1 MLLHLREDNREV
13 CQYIA
18 VHPCKQQSLSGHLLL
33 CSWLSAAIQLAV
45 PVGRG
50 SSLSCYNIAALAAL
64 GFVSDGSFD
73 ETVAIGTPGC
83 IEWVPIIGRQKW
95 ASPQE
100 RKEWYLFLFTMSGSC
115 AWLTE

>member
-1 MLLHLREDNREV
+1 M
-13 CQYIA
+13 
-18 VHPCKQQSLSGHLLL
+18 
-33 CSWLSAAIQLAV
+33 
-45 PVGRG
+45 GRG

-100 RKEWYLFLFTMSGSC
+100 RKEWYLFLFTMFGSC